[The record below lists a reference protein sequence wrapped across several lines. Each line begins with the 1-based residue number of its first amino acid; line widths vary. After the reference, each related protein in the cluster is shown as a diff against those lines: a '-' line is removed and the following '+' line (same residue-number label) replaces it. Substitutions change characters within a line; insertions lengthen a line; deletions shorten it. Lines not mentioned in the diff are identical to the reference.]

1 MNFRHKV
8 YLGTILGIFGWI
20 WGILGYFG
28 EFFSGIPVYHPPG
41 RPWLISI
48 VPPTKK
54 IISSYTNVEAVIFN
68 LIILHALIKLLS
80 SSHPWAIKSYIKYE
94 CSLKSK
100 FWYIP
105 LRFLV
110 IEVVPKPFVCLI
122 RSKWWRQH
130 MLLKLSRCHQGFNTW
145 PEKSENFLVK
155 RSIHVFEFTAI
166 QFLKMEYLPNSR
178 RHNKLS

>member
-1 MNFRHKV
+1 MDEFGVFWR
-8 YLGTILGIFGWI
+8 IFF
-20 WGILGYFG
+20 GYT
-28 EFFSGIPVYHPPG
+28 GIPLPPPG

-54 IISSYTNVEAVIFN
+54 IISSYTNVEAVILN
-68 LIILHALIKLLS
+68 LIILHALIKLFS
-80 SSHPWAIKSYIKYE
+80 SSHPWAIKIYIKYE

-130 MLLKLSRCHQGFNTW
+130 MLFKLSRCHQGLTHDQKNPRICW
-145 PEKSENFLVK
+145 
-155 RSIHVFEFTAI
+155 
-166 QFLKMEYLPNSR
+166 
-178 RHNKLS
+178 